1 MPSPHISRLQDH
13 AEFGTPERCFIVET
27 LSEPALS
34 VARARVE
41 PGITTA
47 WHSVDGTIERYVMAE
62 GHGRMWIGEATPE
75 DVGPGDLVTIPAG
88 VRQRIKNIGNCDLIF
103 YCLCTPRFEQKNYR
117 ALE

>member
-1 MPSPHISRLQDH
+1 MPTSNISRLNDH
-13 AEFGTPERCFIVET
+13 PEFSTPERCFIVET
-27 LSEPALS
+27 LSEPELS

-41 PGITTA
+41 PGVTTA
-47 WHSVDGTIERYVMAE
+47 WHSVDGTVERYVMAE
-62 GHGRMWIGEATPE
+62 GNGRMWIGDDGPE

-88 VRQRIKNIGNCDLIF
+88 VKQRIANIGDCDLIF